1 MTSSDDKPSAHAV
14 HFEAVKIA
22 MNQTKDGWKLVL
34 AVHPDEAPEEVL
46 RSLVGS
52 RYMVAL
58 VELDG
63 NEEPKPLTRKP
74 MDDAKRD
81 AVWAAELCREPKFR
95 RWLISRYGL
104 PGDTP
109 FTEDDAADVLRTLL
123 GVQSRSEIS
132 TNEDVRRRFREL
144 AQLYLSAG

>member
-1 MTSSDDKPSAHAV
+1 MADKPSDHAV

-34 AVHPDEAPEEVL
+34 AVHPDEAPEEIL

-58 VELDG
+58 VELQD

-81 AVWAAELCREPKFR
+81 AVWAAELCREPKFQK
-95 RWLISRYGL
+95 WILDGMAEAYGAQ
-104 PGDTP
+104 PS
-109 FTEDDAADVLRTLL
+109 EDVAARLLRSYLMIE
-123 GVQSRSEIS
+123 SRSEIS

-144 AQLYLSAG
+144 AQSYLDSG